1 MTRRISSWDQRRLS
15 AACLNPG
22 ATMGRHLGIQ
32 NERPVGAYSPMRNCQ
47 GPCRKRR
54 SHMQFTGANTMCNQC
69 VRRSPSTQGAA
80 TLQEGQGISVNT
92 HDNS

>member
-1 MTRRISSWDQRRLS
+1 VTRRISSWDQRRLA

-22 ATMGRHLGIQ
+22 ATMGRHAAIQ
-32 NERPVGAYSPMRNCQ
+32 RESPVGVYSPMRNCQ

-69 VRRSPSTQGAA
+69 VRRAPAGKASIVPQSTV
-80 TLQEGQGISVNT
+80 ENP
-92 HDNS
+92 

>member
-1 MTRRISSWDQRRLS
+1 MSRRISSWDQRRLS

-32 NERPVGAYSPMRNCQ
+32 NERPVGAYSPMRNCT

-54 SHMQFTGANTMCNQC
+54 SHMQFTGANTMCNRC
-69 VRRSPSTQGAA
+69 VLRTPIGGATSAEQKAQGN
-80 TLQEGQGISVNT
+80 TVNT